1 MLAAATILRNR
12 ARVRRLQVLANQ
24 GQHLD
29 PATRELIA
37 TRSKGEM
44 KEVVRRHL
52 ETEVTAEV
60 RHRSQ
65 FQDMPAFHARLA
77 RDFSSDPALTD
88 GGFSADNTS
97 TCVLFGDLFWHL
109 LYRGL
114 RRCHATTP
122 QTSDDV
128 CAPDDILGLQVR
140 HNDAHS

>member
-1 MLAAATILRNR
+1 MMAAATILRNR

-60 RHRSQ
+60 
-65 FQDMPAFHARLA
+65 
-77 RDFSSDPALTD
+77 
-88 GGFSADNTS
+88 
-97 TCVLFGDLFWHL
+97 
-109 LYRGL
+109 
-114 RRCHATTP
+114 
-122 QTSDDV
+122 
-128 CAPDDILGLQVR
+128 
-140 HNDAHS
+140 